1 MNCKCSSTTL
11 NNFNINSIQKHSTLT
26 ILLNYMKKNPHY
38 RHHTH
43 CSCQPEQHKLTY
55 TKGLNRSQSYFQQI
69 ILQAHI
75 CIYNGKYLQKYLV
88 LIMLCY

>member
-1 MNCKCSSTTL
+1 MNCKCRCSTL
-11 NNFNINSIQKHSTLT
+11 LHFNINSIQKHSTLA
-26 ILLNYMKKNPHY
+26 ILFNLMRNPHY
-38 RHHTH
+38 GHHTH
-43 CSCQPEQHKLTY
+43 CGCQPEQIKLTY

-75 CIYNGKYLQKYLV
+75 CIYIGKYLQKYVV